1 MAAGYRLIRGEIKEH
16 FRMDFLPSRRMARG
30 EREKKREVGREGGRE
45 AYTPGK
51 EDQCV
56 TKKGVKRPYGRIK

>member
-1 MAAGYRLIRGEIKEH
+1 
-16 FRMDFLPSRRMARG
+16 MDFLPFRRMARG

-45 AYTPGK
+45 AHTPGK
-51 EDQCV
+51 QDQCV